1 MTTRVYA
8 LQWICLAALAASTV
22 ACGSSMSA
30 TGPSGT
36 SRNGAVISGRVT
48 MSGSAAASV
57 ATTTPLAL
65 WVLPVAVP
73 MAGSSS
79 GSVTVTI
86 VGTGA
91 STTIDGNGSFT
102 LDNVPPGSVVLHFQG
117 RGSDAT
123 LTISGIEAD
132 DQISIAVT
140 LNGNSARLDKSEK
153 SSGGGNG
160 NSNGNLVNGRIDSID
175 AGSRTLRVEGTTV
188 LVTASTTIRHGNQTF
203 GFTDLRVGD
212 HIQVKGSRNGSMVTA
227 SEIKVESGGNG
238 DGDDQGEDDDDN
250 GGNVDRVVFRGTV
263 SLLTGL
269 CPGLTMTVTGT
280 RVVTNS
286 ATQFED
292 VTCATLRNEMV
303 VEVTGIR
310 RSDGSVLASKINRE
324 DSDQTELRGTVS
336 LLIGVCPGLT
346 FTVGSTQ
353 AVTNAATLF
362 APTACSALRNNMR
375 VTVQGLRRSD
385 GSVLAASVVAE

>member
-1 MTTRVYA
+1 MTTRVHA
-8 LQWICLAALAASTV
+8 LQWICFAALAASTV

-48 MSGSAAASV
+48 MTGSAAASV

-73 MAGSSS
+73 MANSTS

-102 LDNVPPGSVVLHFQG
+102 LDNVPPGSVVLRFQG

-153 SSGGGNG
+153 SSGGGNGNG

-212 HIQVKGSRNGSMVTA
+212 HVQVKGSRNGSMVTA
-227 SEIKVESGGNG
+227 SEIKVETGG
-238 DGDDQGEDDDDN
+238 DGEDDDDDDE
-250 GGNVDRVVFRGTV
+250 VDRVVFRGTV

-280 RVVTNS
+280 RVVTNA

-336 LLIGVCPGLT
+336 LLIGLCPGLT

-353 AVTNAATLF
+353 VVTNAATLF
-362 APTACSALRNNMR
+362 APTACSAVRNNMR
-375 VTVQGLRRSD
+375 VTVQGIRRSD
-385 GSVLAASVVAE
+385 GSVLASSVAAE

>member
-1 MTTRVYA
+1 MTTRFPA
-8 LQWICLAALAASTV
+8 LQWLCFVALAASTV
-22 ACGSSMSA
+22 ACGNSMSA

-36 SRNGAVISGRVT
+36 SSNGAVITGRVT
-48 MSGSAAASV
+48 MAGSAAASV

-65 WVLPVAVP
+65 WVLPVAP
-73 MAGSSS
+73 LANSSS
-79 GSVTVTI
+79 GTVTVTI

-102 LDNVPPGSVVLHFQG
+102 LDNVPPGSVQLHFQG
-117 RGSDAT
+117 RGADAT

-160 NSNGNLVNGRIDSID
+160 NGNLVNGRIDSID

-188 LVTASTTIRHGNQTF
+188 LVTASTTIRHGNKTF

-212 HIQVKGSRNGSMVTA
+212 HIQVKGSRNGSTVMA
-227 SEIKVESGGNG
+227 SEIKVESDGNG
-238 DGDDQGEDDDDN
+238 ADDDDDDEA
-250 GGNVDRVVFRGTV
+250 DRVVFRGTV

-280 RVVTNS
+280 RVVSNAT
-286 ATQFED
+286 TQFED
-292 VTCATLRNEMV
+292 VTCATLRNDMV
-303 VEVTGIR
+303 VEVTGLR
-310 RSDGSVLASKINRE
+310 RSDGSVLATKINRE

-336 LLIGVCPGLT
+336 LLVGVCPGLT

-353 AVTNAATLF
+353 VVTNAATQFQDVSCATL
-362 APTACSALRNNMR
+362 TNTMLVE
-375 VTVQGLRRSD
+375 VTGIRRSD
-385 GSVLAASVVAE
+385 GSVLASKVDRN